1 MPSPPPEQPLV
12 LTREELESALV
23 DLRETVTR
31 LHRQNQSLS
40 FYYQA
45 AVEEYERYRAV
56 GAIAR
61 HLRQSLDSAEI
72 LQQTVTAVRHLL
84 QVDRA
89 ILYQFQPDAASEKAS
104 ESASKYGLDRASE
117 RSPTPLFDSQG
128 FGSDPIF
135 DLGQAVVVAEAVQPN
150 WEPLWGQRLD
160 RALAHRLA
168 SFFREPKALA
178 IETAEQVAFLPAIAQ
193 LMQPQVKSLVVLPIL
208 RAGQPFGILC
218 VHQCSSPRA
227 WKPPEIESLQQIAKE
242 VAIALQQ
249 SALYQRSQQLNVDLE
264 QQVEQRTD
272 QLRMALRFESMLKRI
287 TDRVRDSLDGSQILQ
302 AAVQELTLVLNLG
315 GCNAALYDLDQGT
328 STIRY
333 EYTQSIPTCQGR
345 VSQMDDFPEIYKR
358 LKQGQSLQFCSLLPN
373 PDRGRVAMLACP
385 IFVDSHLSDGVEQAV
400 LGDLWLI
407 HHEAHIFQEFEIR
420 LVQQVASQ
428 CAIAIRQAQLYQKAQ
443 QQVKLLEKLNG
454 LKDDFLSTVSHE
466 LRTPITNVKMAV
478 QMLRLSPVEEK
489 RQRYL
494 NILEKEAT
502 READLI
508 NDLLDLQ
515 RLEAA
520 DTPVELEAIELRP
533 CLASLVDPF
542 LTRFANRQLSFE
554 FDCPDRLPTLISNE
568 VMLRRVIAELLNN
581 ACKYTPPNGKIGLA
595 IEPAPALSVTFSVRN
610 QAHIP
615 TEELPKLF
623 DKFYR
628 CPNADPWS
636 QGGTGL
642 GLALVQKLVEQL
654 QGNLQVESAAGWTT
668 FRVSLPEK
676 LNQSTS

>member
-1 MPSPPPEQPLV
+1 MPSLPPEQSPA
-12 LTREELESALV
+12 LTKEELEVQLA
-23 DLRETVTR
+23 DLRDTVAR
-31 LHRQNQSLS
+31 LHHQNQSLS

-89 ILYQFQPDAASEKAS
+89 VLYQFQPEGILENLSGSTSDRSLDQESEFN
-104 ESASKYGLDRASE
+104 RAV
-117 RSPTPLFDSQG
+117 
-128 FGSDPIF
+128 
-135 DLGQAVVVAEAVQPN
+135 AVAEAAQPN
-150 WEPLWGQRLD
+150 WEHLLGQRLD
-160 RALAHRLA
+160 DALTHRFT

-178 IETAEQVAFLPAIAQ
+178 IVSEEQVAFLPAIAH
-193 LMQPQVKSLVVLPIL
+193 LMRSQVKSLVVIPVL
-208 RAGQPFGILC
+208 RESQPFGILC
-218 VHQCSSPRA
+218 VHQCSHPRI
-227 WKPPEIESLQQIAKE
+227 WKPSEIESLQQIAKE

-272 QLRMALRFESMLKRI
+272 QLRTALRFESMLKRI

-302 AAVQELTLVLNLG
+302 AAVQELTLLLNLG

-345 VSQMDDFPEIYKR
+345 VSQMDEFPEIYKR

-385 IFVDSHLSDGVEQAV
+385 IFVDSHLSDGGDQAV

-407 HHEAHIFQEFEIR
+407 HGEAHIFQEFEIR

-443 QQVKLLEKLNG
+443 QQVKLLEKLNR

-478 QMLRLSPVEEK
+478 QMLRLTPDEEK
-489 RQRYL
+489 RQHYL
-494 NILEKEAT
+494 NILEKEAA

-520 DTPVELEAIELRP
+520 DTAVEREAIDLQA
-533 CLASLVDPF
+533 CLSSLADPF
-542 LTRFANRQLSFE
+542 QSRFTNRQQHFE
-554 FDCPDRLPTLISNE
+554 FLCPAQLPILISNE
-568 VMLRRVIAELLNN
+568 VMLRRVLAELLNN
-581 ACKYTPPNGKIGLA
+581 ACKYTPPNGRISLE
-595 IEPAPALSVTFSVRN
+595 IDRSALGVTFSVHN
-610 QAHIP
+610 EAHIP
-615 TEELPKLF
+615 TDELPKLF
-623 DKFYR
+623 EKFYR

-654 QGNLQVESAAGWTT
+654 QGILQVESAAGWTT

-676 LNQSTS
+676 LHEP

>member
-1 MPSPPPEQPLV
+1 MPSPPPEQSPV
-12 LTREELESALV
+12 LTREELEVQLA
-23 DLRETVTR
+23 DLRNTVAR
-31 LHRQNQSLS
+31 LHDQNQSLS

-72 LQQTVTAVRHLL
+72 FQQTVSAVQHLL

-89 ILYQFQPDAASEKAS
+89 VLYQFQPEELLASAA
-104 ESASKYGLDRASE
+104 GTVSE
-117 RSPTPLFDSQG
+117 RSPDLSPGFDQALFN
-128 FGSDPIF
+128 
-135 DLGQAVVVAEAVQPN
+135 QALVVAEAVQPD
-150 WEPLWGQRLD
+150 WQSLLGQRLD
-160 RALAHRLA
+160 CALTHRLA

-178 IETAEQVAFLPAIAQ
+178 IESEAQIAFLPAIAP
-193 LMQPQVKSLVVLPIL
+193 LLQPQVKSLVVIPIL
-208 RAGQPFGILC
+208 RDSQPFGILC
-218 VHQCSSPRA
+218 VHQCSSSRT
-227 WKPPEIESLQQIAKE
+227 WKPSELESLQQIAKE

-249 SALYQRSQQLNVDLE
+249 SALYQRSQQLNIDLE

-272 QLRMALRFESMLKRI
+272 QLRTALRFESMLKRI

-315 GCNAALYDLDQGT
+315 GCNAALYDLDQGI

-345 VSQMDDFPEIYKR
+345 VSQMDEFPEIYKR
-358 LKQGQSLQFCSLLPN
+358 LRQGQSLQFCSLLPN

-385 IFVDSHLSDGVEQAV
+385 IFVDSHLSDGGDQAV

-407 HHEAHIFQEFEIR
+407 HGEAHIFQEFEIR
-420 LVQQVASQ
+420 LGQQVASQ

-443 QQVKLLEKLNG
+443 QQVKLLEKLNR

-478 QMLRLSPVEEK
+478 QMLRLTPSEEK
-489 RQRYL
+489 RQHYL
-494 NILEKEAT
+494 NILEEEAT

-520 DTPVELEAIELRP
+520 DTAVEHKAIDLQA
-533 CLASLVDPF
+533 CLSSLADPF
-542 LTRFANRQLSFE
+542 RSRFTNRQQHFE
-554 FDCPDRLPTLISNE
+554 FRCPAQLPILFSNE
-568 VMLRRVIAELLNN
+568 AMLRRVLAELLNN
-581 ACKYTPPNGKIGLA
+581 ACKYTPPNGRISL
-595 IEPAPALSVTFSVRN
+595 EVDRSALGVTFSVHN
-610 QAHIP
+610 EAQIP
-615 TEELPKLF
+615 TDELPKLF
-623 DKFYR
+623 EKFYR

-654 QGNLQVESAAGWTT
+654 QGILQVESAAGWTT

-676 LNQSTS
+676 LNEL